1 MSILISISD
10 VWCVKNVYER
20 RILKKQVQVLNLK
33 YVEQIY
39 L

>member
-20 RILKKQVQVLNLK
+20 RILKKQVQVLNFK
-33 YVEQIY
+33 YVVQIY